1 MQLFFSQRLTEL
13 PASEGFWHFVGPL
26 TSHIPSGERNATAV
40 VIERLLIC
48 RYGSISNIRQR
59 ANLPRCPAA

>member
-26 TSHIPSGERNATAV
+26 TSHIPRGERKATGV

-48 RYGSISNIRQR
+48 RYGSISNIRQH
-59 ANLPRCPAA
+59 ANLHRCPPA